1 MGLSALTFW
10 EWIVVAVYFLI
21 FAAISYWRIREC
33 VQAYQVSN
41 RLVFKIIV
49 AVVLCIFTLLST
61 LFLFLLFRG
70 RWCEGCQEYH

>member
-21 FAAISYWRIREC
+21 FAAISCWRIWEC
-33 VQAYQVSN
+33 VQAYLVSN

-61 LFLFLLFRG
+61 LFLFFLFRG